1 MMSAKSDLG
10 HLLAAL
16 AAIDPTEL
24 PNYPRSLDVTG
35 VLVDCQAV
43 VEACAAFVQS
53 RMRDVEYCC
62 GVEMEA
68 ESRASELVDIFC
80 DDCRP
85 MFYAAE
91 HDLEEQAR
99 AAA

>member
-1 MMSAKSDLG
+1 MSAKSDLG
-10 HLLAAL
+10 NLLAAL
-16 AAIDPTEL
+16 AEIEPTEL
-24 PNYPRSLDVTG
+24 PNFPRVLDVTG

-43 VEACAAFVQS
+43 IEAAAAFIRS
-53 RMRDVEYCC
+53 RMQDVQHHT
-62 GVEMEA
+62 GSEMEA
-68 ESRASELVDIFC
+68 ESRASEIVDIFA